1 MKLKEKTQ
9 LAFVVLYLLWT
20 VKIFLLDT
28 PFFTRHDL
36 RFSETIMCIFPNFI
50 VFPPNSKTDKIITLS
65 VHVFQSCPIAY
76 KNILT
81 NVYKN
86 MTLHPFTDR
95 QKALID
101 NTLFQ
106 FCKYASIHGLN
117 FRCITDWRIEITKK
131 NIKIKRM
138 KSKASIS
145 LSTRTN
151 VNI

>member
-1 MKLKEKTQ
+1 MKLKEKNPASFRCSVSIVNCQDLFIGHT
-9 LAFVVLYLLWT
+9 
-20 VKIFLLDT
+20 
-28 PFFTRHDL
+28 FFTRHDL
-36 RFSETIMCIFPNFI
+36 RFGETIMCIFPNFI
-50 VFPPNSKTDKIITLS
+50 VFPPTVKLIKSLS

-117 FRCITDWRIEITKK
+117 FRCITDWRIEITKI
-131 NIKIKRM
+131 N
-138 KSKASIS
+138 SK
-145 LSTRTN
+145 LN
-151 VNI
+151 V

>member
-1 MKLKEKTQ
+1 MKLKEKNPASFRCSVSIVNCQDLFIGHTFFYQ
-9 LAFVVLYLLWT
+9 TWLKIWWNHHVYLPQ
-20 VKIFLLDT
+20 FY
-28 PFFTRHDL
+28 
-36 RFSETIMCIFPNFI
+36 C
-50 VFPPNSKTDKIITLS
+50 FPPNSKTDKIITLS

-106 FCKYASIHGLN
+106 FCRYASIHGLN

-131 NIKIKRM
+131 I
-138 KSKASIS
+138 SKLNVWNLKP
-145 LSTRTN
+145 LSHFQQDQL
-151 VNI
+151 